1 MKKLEHPHLSHSDVL
16 EKIKEGISRKNDI
29 DRFSEA
35 KEELLELGLQYS
47 DLAVNGQLFSIR
59 SINGQPNSTVVV
71 NPLTKKKLI
80 RLYEYY
86 LLNQDKPGREIYEE
100 LLASAEEKCPM
111 CGDIGRPRNLDHFLP
126 KAHFPQYSVLPF
138 NLVPCCRDCNM
149 DGKGQGFAT
158 IEENQLIHP
167 YTDKNIFSSVQWV
180 FAKYIQEE
188 PGAIEYW
195 VDPPATWSDPNQ
207 LRAHKHFEEL
217 DLANRYQIEAAK
229 HLSEVIDQ
237 AKASVLNLRTI
248 IRDIEPTVVRS
259 SIQKTIFEP
268 IIEGSL
274 FDNHWKKVMYR
285 ALNDSEEFFE
295 ILET

>member
-1 MKKLEHPHLSHSDVL
+1 MKRLEHPYLSHSDVL
-16 EKIKEGISRKNDI
+16 EKIKEGISRRNDI

-35 KEELLELGLQYS
+35 QEELLELGVQYS
-47 DLAVNGQLFSIR
+47 DLAVIGQLFSIP
-59 SINGQPNSTVVV
+59 SISGQPNSTIVV

-86 LLNQDKPGREIYEE
+86 LLDPDKPGREIYEE

-158 IEENQLIHP
+158 IEEHQLIHP
-167 YTDKNIFSSVQWV
+167 YTDKGIFSSVQWV
-180 FAKYIQEE
+180 FARYIQGE

-195 VDPPATWSDPNQ
+195 VDPPATWTDKDQ
-207 LRAHKHFEEL
+207 LRAHKHFEDL
-217 DLANRYQIEAAK
+217 DLAHRYQVEAAK

-237 AKASVLNLRTI
+237 AKASVANLTSI
-248 IRDIEPTVVRS
+248 VPDIELAVIRS

-268 IIEGSL
+268 IIEGGL
-274 FDNHWKKVMYR
+274 FDNHWKKVMYL
-285 ALNDSEEFFE
+285 ALNESEQFYAYVGC
-295 ILET
+295 